1 MKTLHNI
8 WDLEQL
14 SNHNLKEIAFQ
25 IDRILTS
32 ENTIN
37 YNYYNKTDLVCSI
50 YTTLTDECGED
61 MTEMIDYLIRLVKD
75 GSIEL
80 TNH

>member
-14 SNHNLKEIAFQ
+14 SNHNLKEICFEL
-25 IDRILTS
+25 DYILYS
-32 ENTIN
+32 ECVMN
-37 YNYYNKTDLVCSI
+37 YNPMNKTDLVSGI
-50 YTTLTDECGED
+50 YTTLLNNGLSD
-61 MTEMIDYLIRLVKD
+61 MTEMIDYLIGLVKD
-75 GSIEL
+75 GRMEL